1 METQKLLWKM
11 LDIRYINGISRVF
24 YVFFDNKNLILII
37 DLLQVS
43 GEINLEGQYHFYM
56 ETQVAR
62 AYYDEELSFNLES
75 ATQWHTQLQAVLSD
89 MLNIPNSR

>member
-1 METQKLLWKM
+1 M
-11 LDIRYINGISRVF
+11 F
-24 YVFFDNKNLILII
+24 NKNLIMLI
-37 DLLQVS
+37 DFQVS

-62 AYYDEELSFNLES
+62 AYYDEELSLNLES